1 MASRNIPAEKMGD
14 RFASFLLD
22 FRSLE
27 AVMQRLIL
35 LILGLILIS
44 ASAQAQ
50 EPGPSREPAQCFLQL
65 APGLFD
71 GRVAALRA
79 VFPDYAVLQSEPR
92 WSALYAVLQVS
103 QIDEQTY
110 VSLPDL
116 QKAALFNLFAKMQ
129 AQVVGAGQ
137 KVFDFVE
144 RITEIRD
151 ARLFVIVRQE
161 LLELLRDSSQSF
173 RPAPDVLHVFP
184 SGWTRMGSFK
194 TCECVGNL
202 ELTFARNSEG
212 VLLVDADIDLHQGA
226 AHATDVM
233 KHMVTGADIHPYHIG
248 RVLLLQGIDPGY
260 GFAEKAKR
268 PARAA

>member
-1 MASRNIPAEKMGD
+1 MASRNILAEKVGG
-14 RFASFLLD
+14 RVASFLFD
-22 FRSLE
+22 SRSLE
-27 AVMQRLIL
+27 VVMHR
-35 LILGLILIS
+35 LILIS
-44 ASAQAQ
+44 AALILISAPAQAQ
-50 EPGPSREPAQCFLQL
+50 EPFAPRGAKPCLFEL

-71 GRVAALRA
+71 VRVAALRA
-79 VFPDYAVLQSEPR
+79 VFPDFAALQSEPR
-92 WSALYAVLQVS
+92 WSALNAVLQAS
-103 QIDEQTY
+103 QIDAQAY
-110 VSLPDL
+110 ASLTDL
-116 QKAALFNLFAKMQ
+116 QKAGLFNLVAKMH

-161 LLELLRDSSQSF
+161 LLGLLRESSQSF

-184 SGWTRMGSFK
+184 AGWTRTGSFK
-194 TCECVGNL
+194 TWECVGNL
-202 ELTFARNSEG
+202 ELTFARNAEG

-233 KHMVTGADIHPYHIG
+233 KHMFTGADIHPYHIG

-268 PARAA
+268 PTRAA